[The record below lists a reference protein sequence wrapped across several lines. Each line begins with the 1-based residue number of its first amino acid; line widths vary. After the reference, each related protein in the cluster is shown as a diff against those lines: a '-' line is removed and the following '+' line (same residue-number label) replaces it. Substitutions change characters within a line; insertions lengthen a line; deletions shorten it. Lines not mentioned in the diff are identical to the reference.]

1 VHGELLMWQL
11 LQEADPM
18 LAGAGVRSCWNEVGV
33 QEVQLLQEA
42 DWFGSSVRSCW
53 NEVSCRTGLGA
64 AGAGRTGWFGP
75 DLGKTWIT
83 WNPS

>member
-1 VHGELLMWQL
+1 MHGELLMWQL

-42 DWFGSSVRSCW
+42 DWFGSSVRSW
-53 NEVSCRTGLGA
+53 SGGLGRLVWEQLERVGP
-64 AGAGRTGWFGP
+64 AGLDRT
-75 DLGKTWIT
+75 
-83 WNPS
+83 